1 MNAINPGPPV
11 RNNDIICHC
20 SGTTKQKIVGLI
32 DNGADSLEILARL
45 TGAGAGCGACE
56 DSLRELLDE
65 HSALPVESDA
75 VAANDS
81 LPQGG

>member
-1 MNAINPGPPV
+1 MNTTNPDLPV
-11 RNNDIICHC
+11 RKNDIICHC

-45 TGAGAGCGACE
+45 TGASAGCGACE

-65 HSALPVESDA
+65 HSALQVESDA
-75 VAANDS
+75 VAADDS
-81 LPQGG
+81 MPQGG